1 MKTCQAKW
9 GQGPGGWELRG
20 RQLGLGLGE
29 VRVAPAALRALV
41 DDDVTTAQSEFWEL
55 GDGACSENGLRPGEQ
70 GATRAAD
77 PQRQGSGAGWGC
89 GPRCL
94 GLSSVLG
101 KGWWEALRY
110 SVSCLGTPAPNPGFQ
125 TRLWPSRFVLFVCLT
140 QRFYYKNLET
150 YRKVQRLLREVLVY
164 SSPVFYV
171 INTLPYLLYHVFP
184 SFFFFSFVSLNTLQ
198 DTLVHVKGEY
208 MFTVLL
214 WQSYHMVK
222 RMNLQVG

>member
-1 MKTCQAKW
+1 M
-9 GQGPGGWELRG
+9 GGSEVFCELSGNARPKSWFSNAF
-20 RQLGLGLGE
+20 
-29 VRVAPAALRALV
+29 VA
-41 DDDVTTAQSEFWEL
+41 
-55 GDGACSENGLRPGEQ
+55 
-70 GATRAAD
+70 
-77 PQRQGSGAGWGC
+77 
-89 GPRCL
+89 
-94 GLSSVLG
+94 LSF
-101 KGWWEALRY
+101 
-110 SVSCLGTPAPNPGFQ
+110 C
-125 TRLWPSRFVLFVCLT
+125 FVCLT

-184 SFFFFSFVSLNTLQ
+184 TFFFFSFVSLNTLQ